1 MSILLPPEPS
11 AEATETAT
19 KSAKATASPTSS
31 ATETTEAST
40 VPTTTETAEST
51 TTVEAPTASRT
62 TIEAAEATAP
72 ASRTPRGGSGALI
85 TPLPLLLLGV
95 ERLRLSG
102 VLYAVPIAVVVFLPS
117 AARILVHIAVA
128 VSIVVVA
135 HPCSAG
141 GLTAGSGHL
150 RPSGRLLLARVRV
163 AVGCRAASCGNISP
177 RIIRGAPLPVG
188 VVAGVDVL
196 YSSALSGRHTSGH
209 GVVRRSHSAR
219 PGIAG
224 PCVVTCRAAANRRGR
239 SPVRINVA
247 SGRRPTSGPP
257 RCGASIRTANKTAIG
272 HRPPVRRSG
281 IAPAAA

>member
-1 MSILLPPEPS
+1 MLLPPEPS
-11 AEATETAT
+11 TAEATEPAA
-19 KSAKATASPTSS
+19 KSAKATAPPTSS

-40 VPTTTETAEST
+40 VPTTTEPAEST

-72 ASRTPRGGSGALI
+72 ASRAPRGGSGALI

-102 VLYAVPIAVVVFLPS
+102 VLYAIPIAVVVSLPS

-150 RPSGRLLLARVRV
+150 RPSGRLLLASISV
-163 AVGCRAASCGNISP
+163 AVGCRAPSC
-177 RIIRGAPLPVG
+177 
-188 VVAGVDVL
+188 
-196 YSSALSGRHTSGH
+196 
-209 GVVRRSHSAR
+209 
-219 PGIAG
+219 
-224 PCVVTCRAAANRRGR
+224 
-239 SPVRINVA
+239 
-247 SGRRPTSGPP
+247 
-257 RCGASIRTANKTAIG
+257 
-272 HRPPVRRSG
+272 
-281 IAPAAA
+281 